1 MKPTFNAPARGLAE
15 SEAIFAAARELIPG
29 GVNSPVRAYQTVGG
43 TPPHLVR
50 GEGAL
55 VWDEDGNEY
64 VDLIGSYGPLILGHS
79 HPEVREALHRAV
91 DLGTTFGAPTR
102 GELEMARLITGRVPG
117 CEVVRLVN
125 SGTEATMSAARLA
138 RAATGREKI
147 VKFEGCYHGHGDA
160 FLVAAGSG
168 ALTLGTPDSPGVT
181 RATAANSLVA
191 VYNDLDS
198 VAALFA
204 EHGEDIAAVFVEPVA
219 GNMGTI
225 PPEAGF
231 LEGLRA
237 HCDVSGALLVYDE
250 VMTGFRVAKGRF
262 QDLHET
268 RCDLITLGKVIGG
281 GLPVGAYGGRR
292 DLMMQ
297 VAPAGPMYQ
306 GGTLSGN
313 PLAVA
318 GGMKALEILARDGVY
333 PALEAAGSSLAKGLM
348 GIGAKL
354 GRPIAV
360 GRMGSMLCPYFSA
373 ALPRNLADVTATDR
387 EGWTRFFHAML
398 ANGVMLPPSP
408 YEALF
413 LSTAHDEAT
422 IGRVLEA
429 AETAIRHSLE
439 SKG

>member
-1 MKPTFNAPARGLAE
+1 MNQPSLDLSR
-15 SEAIFAAARELIPG
+15 SEEIFAAARELIPG
-29 GVNSPVRAYQTVGG
+29 GVNSPVRAYKSVGG

-50 GEGAL
+50 GEGPL

-64 VDLIGSYGPLILGHS
+64 VDLVGSYGPLILGHGND
-79 HPEVREALHRAV
+79 EVRAALHEAV
-91 DLGTTFGAPTR
+91 DTGTTFGAPTR
-102 GELEMARLITGRVPG
+102 GELEMARLITERVAS

-147 VKFEGCYHGHGDA
+147 LKFEGCYHGHGDS

-168 ALTLGTPDSPGVT
+168 ALTLGAPDSPGVT
-181 RATAANSLVA
+181 ASTASNSLVA

-198 VAALFA
+198 VKRVFD
-204 EHGEDIAAVFVEPVA
+204 EHASSIAAVFVEPVA

-225 PPEAGF
+225 PPDAGF

-250 VMTGFRVAKGRF
+250 VMTGFRVAKGGF
-262 QDLHET
+262 QDLHPV
-268 RCDLITLGKVIGG
+268 RCDIITMGKVIGG

-306 GGTLSGN
+306 AGTLSGN

-318 GGMKALEILARDGVY
+318 AGRKTLEILARDGVY
-333 PALEAAGSSLAKGLM
+333 EQLELVGRGLATGLM
-348 GIGAKL
+348 EVAHRH
-354 GRPIAV
+354 GRTISV
-360 GRMGSMLCPYFSA
+360 GRVGSMMCPYFA
-373 ALPRNLADVTATDR
+373 PVMPRDLSDVTATDR
-387 EGWTRFFHAML
+387 EEWTRFFHGML
-398 ANGVMLPPSP
+398 RRGVLMPPSP
-408 YEALF
+408 YEAFF
-413 LSTAHDEAT
+413 LSVRHDEAV
-422 IGRVLEA
+422 IARVLEA
-429 AETAIRHSLE
+429 ADATFTEMVHP
-439 SKG
+439 GH

>member
-1 MKPTFNAPARGLAE
+1 MNQPSLDLSR
-15 SEAIFAAARELIPG
+15 SEEIFAAARDLIPG
-29 GVNSPVRAYQTVGG
+29 GVNSPVRAYKSVGG

-50 GEGAL
+50 GEGPL

-64 VDLIGSYGPLILGHS
+64 VDLVGSYGPLILGHGND
-79 HPEVREALHRAV
+79 EVRAALHEAV
-91 DLGTTFGAPTR
+91 DTGTTFGAPTR
-102 GELEMARLITGRVPG
+102 GELEMARLITERVAG

-147 VKFEGCYHGHGDA
+147 LKFEGCYHGHGDS

-168 ALTLGTPDSPGVT
+168 ALTLGAPDSPGVT
-181 RATAANSLVA
+181 ASTASNSLVA

-198 VAALFA
+198 VKRVFD
-204 EHGEDIAAVFVEPVA
+204 EHASSIAAVFVEPVA

-225 PPEAGF
+225 PPDAGF

-250 VMTGFRVAKGRF
+250 VMTGFRVAKGGF
-262 QDLHET
+262 QDLHPV
-268 RCDLITLGKVIGG
+268 RCDLITMGKVIGG

-306 GGTLSGN
+306 AGTLSGN

-318 GGMKALEILARDGVY
+318 AGRKTLEILAREGVY
-333 PALEAAGSSLAKGLM
+333 EELELAGRRLATGLM
-348 GIGAKL
+348 EVAHRH
-354 GRPIAV
+354 GRVISV
-360 GRMGSMLCPYFSA
+360 GRVGSMMCPYFA
-373 ALPRNLADVTATDR
+373 PVMPRDLADVTASDR
-387 EGWTRFFHAML
+387 EEWTRFFHGML
-398 ANGVMLPPSP
+398 RRGVLMPPSP
-408 YEALF
+408 YEAFF
-413 LSTAHDEAT
+413 LSVRHDEAV
-422 IGRVLEA
+422 IARILEA
-429 AETAIRHSLE
+429 ADATFTEMASE
-439 SKG
+439 SR